1 MYVIHNAECYSYLIY
16 SKVDKK
22 KIFYLTDS
30 TTIPQI
36 SGADIAI
43 MEVNWCEEVLDT
55 FAMADIIE
63 HKGYL
68 NHLSDMQVEE
78 YLNKADWRPKVLV
91 LSHLSNSGLVNKEKL
106 LKRFK
111 NNADKVYLALPPLQ
125 IEC

>member
-43 MEVNWCEEVLDT
+43 MEVNWQNEVLETLSLDR
-55 FAMADIIE
+55 IIDN
-63 HKGYL
+63 KGYL
-68 NHLSDMQVEE
+68 NHLSDLQVYD
-78 YLNKADWRPKVLV
+78 YLEKASWKPKVLV
-91 LSHLSNSGLVNKEKL
+91 LSHLSNSGLIKRDKL
-106 LKRFK
+106 LKNFENMCLNLK
-111 NNADKVYLALPPLQ
+111 
-125 IEC
+125 I